1 MPIYSTK
8 KNIQGLPI
16 AERVNYDFVK
26 ATTLTDLLAL
36 TFFNKIMNYM
46 LNLL

>member
-36 TFFNKIMNYM
+36 TFF
-46 LNLL
+46 